1 MRTVYLVRH
10 GMVDFPG
17 GKRRCIGRTD
27 LPLNEVGRKQA
38 EDLGEYFRT
47 RPVEAVF
54 CSPLARSVETAKIL
68 AGGRF
73 PVLETEGLAE
83 LDMGEWENVPLCDLK
98 KELESEPLLGEG
110 REHGLMRMDH
120 TIKHIL
126 SHTQGDVVAVAH
138 AGINCCYLAGLT
150 GHPLNTSRALTQ
162 PYGGI
167 SRIIVDDRGAV
178 FAAESGRKP
187 RISPCDR
194 ECRDIWDHYGTPER
208 VRLHCKAVAQQAD
221 RLGRALKEA
230 GYYVNMEL
238 IHSAALLHDVVRDRK
253 DHAAEGARVLTREG
267 YPLVA
272 EIIRCHHDLEHEII
286 NETSVVYLADKWI
299 QGEQEMYLDERF
311 SRSRARCGGNPGALA
326 AHERRYRQART
337 MEEKVRNCLTGLKTG

>member
-98 KELESEPLLGEG
+98 KELESNLFWG
-110 REHGLMRMDH
+110 RAGSTDLCGW
-120 TIKHIL
+120 TTPSSISFHIRRGMWW
-126 SHTQGDVVAVAH
+126 QWPMQ
-138 AGINCCYLAGLT
+138 GLT
-150 GHPLNTSRALTQ
+150 AVIWPGLRAIHLTPSRALTQ
-162 PYGGI
+162 PYGG
-167 SRIIVDDRGAV
+167 S
-178 FAAESGRKP
+178 
-187 RISPCDR
+187 
-194 ECRDIWDHYGTPER
+194 
-208 VRLHCKAVAQQAD
+208 
-221 RLGRALKEA
+221 A
-230 GYYVNMEL
+230 G
-238 IHSAALLHDVVRDRK
+238 S
-253 DHAAEGARVLTREG
+253 
-267 YPLVA
+267 
-272 EIIRCHHDLEHEII
+272 
-286 NETSVVYLADKWI
+286 
-299 QGEQEMYLDERF
+299 
-311 SRSRARCGGNPGALA
+311 
-326 AHERRYRQART
+326 
-337 MEEKVRNCLTGLKTG
+337 